1 MIIVRIRIIGC
12 DLGEVVG
19 VEEHQEGGVADSEGA
34 LGGSSEGEVVVQTV
48 TGAGGTVGEEKIFTV
63 STM

>member
-1 MIIVRIRIIGC
+1 MA
-12 DLGEVVG
+12 
-19 VEEHQEGGVADSEGA
+19 VEEHREGGVADSEGA
-34 LGGSSEGEVVVQTV
+34 LGGSSEEEGVVQTV